1 MLSKQKKEQKR
12 TVRKYQTQISQERNV
27 NEQLVEKVKEQIDEK
42 VKYLIVDH
50 DIFWL
55 GYNTWYFMIQL
66 LHELYLCIQQRI
78 QDAKDKLRQVSHIVN
93 GREGRS
99 RTRGSTRVQAL
110 ETTMSTSG
118 IAMSI

>member
-1 MLSKQKKEQKR
+1 MR
-12 TVRKYQTQISQERNV
+12 INFVR
-27 NEQLVEKVKEQIDEK
+27 
-42 VKYLIVDH
+42 H
-50 DIFWL
+50 
-55 GYNTWYFMIQL
+55 NTWYFIIQS
-66 LHELYLCIQQRI
+66 LHQPYLCIQQRI
-78 QDAKDKLRQVSHIVN
+78 QDAKEKLRQVSHIVN